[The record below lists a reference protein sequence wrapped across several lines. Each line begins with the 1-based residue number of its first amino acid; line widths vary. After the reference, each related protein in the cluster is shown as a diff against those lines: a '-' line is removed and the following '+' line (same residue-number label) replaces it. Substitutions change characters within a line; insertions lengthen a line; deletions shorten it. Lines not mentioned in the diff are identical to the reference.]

1 MKIALQ
7 LSGQPRGFRVAYDYL
22 HKNFLKYF
30 DVDVFF
36 HTWKQ
41 DVYSIE
47 TIREYYNPVASID
60 AVPLSKEEAE
70 TINMLYTNTPDAK
83 SWPPSATL
91 SSFESIWE
99 ANNLRVR
106 HEIETGKPY
115 DYVMRTRFDFALNVD
130 ILVNFNRFKPLM
142 DMGSIIVP
150 SDRGTSNPFFSNDQW
165 SFANG
170 QATTEYCSTYL
181 HIPSF
186 YAKGTSFIGENLL
199 AENYVRMRGNHR
211 IAFLDM
217 EHPFFPGP
225 YNGTPHSLVRSDIEL
240 WKEQ

>member
-1 MKIALQ
+1 MRIALQ
-7 LSGQPRGFRVAYDYL
+7 LSGQPRGYKEAYEYI

-41 DVYSIE
+41 DVYDIKD
-47 TIREYYNPVASID
+47 IRECYKPILSVDSTPY
-60 AVPLSKEEAE
+60 SKEEAE
-70 TINMLYTNTPDAK
+70 NINRLYTNTPNVNN
-83 SWPPSATL
+83 WPPSATL
-91 SSFESIWE
+91 SSFNSIWA

-106 HEIETGKPY
+106 HEIQTGKPY

-130 ILVNFNRFKPLM
+130 ILVNFNKLKAVM
-142 DMGSIIVP
+142 DRDCIVVP

-170 QATTEYCSTYL
+170 QSTTEYCSTYS
-181 HIPSF
+181 HIPYF
-186 YAKGTSFIGENLL
+186 YSKGTSFIGEDLL
-199 AENYVRMRGNHR
+199 AQNYKRIKGNHR

-217 EHPFFPGP
+217 NHPFLPGP
-225 YNGTPHSLVRSDIEL
+225 YNGSPHSLVRSDMEL

>member
-7 LSGQPRGFRVAYDYL
+7 LSGQPRGYEKAFEYL

-47 TIREYYNPVASID
+47 TIREYYNPVASVED
-60 AVPLSKEEAE
+60 FPLSKEEAE

-83 SWPPSATL
+83 IWPPSATL
-91 SSFESIWE
+91 HSFKSIWK
-99 ANNLRVR
+99 ANNLRVC

-142 DMGSIIVP
+142 DTGSIIVP
-150 SDRGTSNPFFSNDQW
+150 SDRGTSNSFFSNDQW

-170 QATTEYCSTYL
+170 QATTEYCSTYI
-181 HIPSF
+181 HIPYF